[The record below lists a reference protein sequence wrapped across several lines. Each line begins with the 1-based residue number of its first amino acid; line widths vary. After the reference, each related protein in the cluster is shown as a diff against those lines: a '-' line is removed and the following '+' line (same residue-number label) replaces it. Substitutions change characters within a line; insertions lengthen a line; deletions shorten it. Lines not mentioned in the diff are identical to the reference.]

1 MMRRRI
7 LAAAAAVVLALGVFP
22 AVTATKAE
30 ASDCY
35 TVKRGNLVTTTCYGL
50 TTSKVRSWAKCGL
63 WSSRVYG
70 PWITT
75 SSGSS
80 QTGCWT
86 WVESYGRQY
95 ASK

>member
-1 MMRRRI
+1 MRRRI
-7 LAAAAAVVLALGVFP
+7 LAAAAAVVLAVGVLP
-22 AVTATKAE
+22 AVTASKAE
-30 ASDCY
+30 ARSYCS
-35 TVKRGNLVTTTCYGL
+35 TVQRGDLVTTTCYGL
-50 TTSKVRSWAKCGL
+50 TTAKVRSWAKCGL
-63 WSSRVYG
+63 WYSKVYG